1 MDSSLPLSPHFSL
14 SFSPS
19 KARAQRAQAADWHH
33 VDTWLSS
40 KFQGRSVPA
49 FERNEDTLKALLAL
63 VAANEKA
70 DEEREILW
78 AVEKKGLNE
87 AEVSISFVQGDRKGT
102 RSTRQTALLWL

>member
-1 MDSSLPLSPHFSL
+1 MPLSPHFSL

-49 FERNEDTLKALLAL
+49 FERNEDTLRALLAL

-70 DEEREILW
+70 DEEREIVW
-78 AVEKKGLNE
+78 AVERKALGE
-87 AEVSISFVQGDRKGT
+87 MEVSEHRRLEGGVWR
-102 RSTRQTALLWL
+102 